1 MSGTDGLKIFPLTP
15 DRWPDVEKLF
25 GERGACGG
33 CWCMWWRLA
42 RSDFQKQKGSGN
54 KRAFQKI
61 VKRGPPPGLV
71 AYADGQPVAWC
82 ALAPRESYPALGRS
96 RILKPVDER
105 PVWSVTCLFIARPFR
120 KKGVSAQMLSAAAD
134 YAKGQGAEIIEGYP
148 VEPQNGPMADVFVFT
163 GLASAFR
170 KAGYDEA
177 ARRSKTRPIMRRYL
191 QRSQ

>member
-1 MSGTDGLKIFPLTP
+1 VSRNESFKIFPLTP

-42 RSDFQKQKGSGN
+42 RSDFEKQKGSGN
-54 KRAFQKI
+54 QRAFQKI
-61 VKRGPPPGLV
+61 VKHGPPPGLV
-71 AYADGQPVAWC
+71 AYADGQLVAWC

-96 RILKPVDER
+96 RILKPVDDR
-105 PVWSVTCLFIARPFR
+105 PVWSVTCLFIAKAFR
-120 KKGVSAQMLSAAAD
+120 KRGVSVRLLSAAAD
-134 YAKGQGAEIIEGYP
+134 YAKRQGAEIIEGYP
-148 VEPQNGPMADVFVFT
+148 VEPRSGPMADVFVFT

-170 KAGYDEA
+170 KAGYEEA

-191 QRSQ
+191 R

>member
-82 ALAPRESYPALGRS
+82 ALAPRENYPALGRS

-105 PVWSVTCLFIARPFR
+105 PVWSVTCMFIAKAFR
-120 KKGVSAQMLSAAAD
+120 KKGVSVQLLSAAAD
-134 YAKGQGAEIIEGYP
+134 YAMRQGAEIIEGYP
-148 VEPQNGPMADVFVFT
+148 VEPRNGPMANVFVFT

-170 KAGYDEA
+170 KAGYEEA
-177 ARRSKTRPIMRRYL
+177 ARRSKTRPIMRRSL
-191 QRSQ
+191 R

>member
-1 MSGTDGLKIFPLTP
+1 VSGTDGLKIFPLTP

-82 ALAPRESYPALGRS
+82 ALAPRENYPALGRS

-148 VEPQNGPMADVFVFT
+148 VEPQNGPTADVFVFT

-170 KAGYDEA
+170 KAGYEEA
-177 ARRSKTRPIMRRYL
+177 ARRSKTRPIMRRSL
-191 QRSQ
+191 R